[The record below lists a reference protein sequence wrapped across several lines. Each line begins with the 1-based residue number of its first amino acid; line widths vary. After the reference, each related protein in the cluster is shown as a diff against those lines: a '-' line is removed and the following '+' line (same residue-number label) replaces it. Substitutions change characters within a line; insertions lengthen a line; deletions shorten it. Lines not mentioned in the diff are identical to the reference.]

1 MIDQE
6 IFLEQMTELAD
17 YFKKDLSQS
26 SIKTFYKLLSEQLAT
41 EEFIQACQN
50 ALYGKFFPSIGELID
65 SVLGTIEERAE
76 REWENIDSP
85 FSVVGLKAL
94 NAIGGWWYVKHQCT
108 QPAIVR
114 KDFIES
120 YKIHSKGA
128 SRADFAIPDPIAL
141 LAPVQQPREWS
152 FLPIGT
158 KRNRHTQQIETRWQ
172 EVYLDEAAK
181 FDEAFTEI
189 TDEIKNHWVVIYLD
203 RYAAKNLRLVDGI
216 HTRAHEKVPTYWEQK
231 ARFEL
236 QWLHDRARAYL
247 KNLEGTEHEI

>member
-26 SIKTFYKLLSEQLAT
+26 SIKTFYKLLSEQLTT

-65 SVLGTIEERAE
+65 SVLGTVEERAE
-76 REWENIDSP
+76 REWQDIDSP

-108 QPAIVR
+108 QPAIAR

-120 YKIHSKGA
+120 YKNHSKGA

-141 LAPVQQPREWS
+141 LAPVEETREWS
-152 FLPIGT
+152 YLPIGT
-158 KRNRHTQQIETRWQ
+158 KRNKHTQQIETRWRK
-172 EVYLDEAAK
+172 V
-181 FDEAFTEI
+181 FIDEAFTDDI
-189 TDEIKNHWVVIYLD
+189 PDGVKDQWIVIYLD
-203 RYAAKNLRLVDGI
+203 NYAARNLRLVDGI
-216 HTRAHEKVPTYWEQK
+216 HTKANADVPQCWEQYAK
-231 ARFEL
+231 PNL

-247 KNLEGTEHEI
+247 KNLEGTDNEL